1 MAAKIRDGL
10 FLGDGETSMDTDFL
24 QLNKITNLIN
34 LSGHEVRNVFAGH
47 GFVYQT
53 FCWEDRPDFP
63 VFPDMEK
70 DIMDIVEFIDI
81 SLRRGLSVLV
91 YSLRGVSRSAMAM
104 CAYLMCKF
112 HWGFEKSYDFVY
124 SKKSDLQINQG
135 FVQQLFAM
143 EKRLFA
149 RRQKILKS
157 TETATGESDS
167 EALIMEKMRRKEWD
181 PKYIVTN
188 MQNNTSSGGG
198 AAGMVAVGRGGH
210 TNKKD
215 HHTGNSRQTRRV
227 TTAGEDEMSD
237 NEMEEE
243 LLLVNSFLNGKNTIT
258 VLPGPFREVLFAPMK
273 SFKLRFNEEIQE
285 EDIHM
290 FPTEP
295 PDSEYLPPL
304 GGILKGMISS
314 YRNNNNNTASNGN
327 QRSNSNTGSSSSS
340 KKSAKEEDM
349 GGSTLG
355 MRDHLRPPT
364 PTRTSSKPS
373 STQPPVSSSSSPASK
388 GSFFQTSPRGS
399 THTNASPNK
408 FTTASP
414 SHTSRNNGGNGIGE
428 LLVIVEK
435 DRPILSMV
443 HPTVIILHVFN
454 HCSDFL
460 RYSHHTDIIILIDHS
475 FPLPIPLT
483 FMLAYVLPT
492 TTFSSST
499 SSPHTPSTQSTQVPL
514 CLWV

>member
-53 FCWEDRPDFP
+53 FCWEDRPDFV
-63 VFPDMEK
+63 VFPDLEK

-91 YSLRGVSRSAMAM
+91 YSLRGVSRSAMVM

-135 FVQQLFAM
+135 FVQQLFAL

-167 EALIMEKMRRKEWD
+167 EALVLEKMRRKEWD
-181 PKYIVTN
+181 PKYIFAN
-188 MQNNTSSGGG
+188 MRNNTSSG
-198 AAGMVAVGRGGH
+198 AGTVTAGGRGI
-210 TNKKD
+210 NRKD
-215 HHTGNSRQTRRV
+215 SNNTANARQTRRV

-258 VLPGPFREVLFAPMK
+258 VLPGPFREVLFAPLK
-273 SFKLRFNEEIQE
+273 SFKLRFNEEMQE

-295 PDSEYLPPL
+295 PDREYLPPL
-304 GGILKGMISS
+304 GGILKGAIPS
-314 YRNNNNNTASNGN
+314 YRNNSALNSSGS
-327 QRSNSNTGSSSSS
+327 QRSNSAIAASSSS
-340 KKSAKEEDM
+340 KKMQLHGNSSSNSSKEDDVVGSVM
-349 GGSTLG
+349 GI
-355 MRDHLRPPT
+355 RDHNNRPPT
-364 PTRTSSKPS
+364 PTRSSSNS
-373 STQPPVSSSSSPASK
+373 SHSKQPPSLPSSSSSSPVSK
-388 GSFFQTSPRGS
+388 GSVPGFYQNSPRGS
-399 THTNASPNK
+399 SINASPNK
-408 FTTASP
+408 FSNN
-414 SHTSRNNGGNGIGE
+414 SHTSRGNNGGGGTGE
-428 LLVIVEK
+428 SCMI
-435 DRPILSMV
+435 
-443 HPTVIILHVFN
+443 
-454 HCSDFL
+454 
-460 RYSHHTDIIILIDHS
+460 HS
-475 FPLPIPLT
+475 FPSILSFQILPMPSFPSFLFLSNPIP
-483 FMLAYVLPT
+483 
-492 TTFSSST
+492 S
-499 SSPHTPSTQSTQVPL
+499 HPL
-514 CLWV
+514 NAFLKPPN

>member
-53 FCWEDRPDFP
+53 FCWEDRPDFTI
-63 VFPDMEK
+63 FPDMEK

-157 TETATGESDS
+157 TETSTGETDS

-188 MQNNTSSGGG
+188 MQNNNTSSGT
-198 AAGMVAVGRGGH
+198 GMVVGRGG
-210 TNKKD
+210 TNKKE
-215 HHTGNSRQTRRV
+215 HHTGNSRSQTRRV

-258 VLPGPFREVLFAPMK
+258 VLPGPFREVLFAPLK

-304 GGILKGMISS
+304 GGILKGGINT
-314 YRNNNNNTASNGN
+314 YRNNNNNNNTTSNGN
-327 QRSNSNTGSSSSS
+327 QG
-340 KKSAKEEDM
+340 A
-349 GGSTLG
+349 
-355 MRDHLRPPT
+355 
-364 PTRTSSKPS
+364 
-373 STQPPVSSSSSPASK
+373 Q
-388 GSFFQTSPRGS
+388 
-399 THTNASPNK
+399 
-408 FTTASP
+408 
-414 SHTSRNNGGNGIGE
+414 
-428 LLVIVEK
+428 
-435 DRPILSMV
+435 
-443 HPTVIILHVFN
+443 
-454 HCSDFL
+454 
-460 RYSHHTDIIILIDHS
+460 
-475 FPLPIPLT
+475 
-483 FMLAYVLPT
+483 
-492 TTFSSST
+492 
-499 SSPHTPSTQSTQVPL
+499 
-514 CLWV
+514 

>member
-1 MAAKIRDGL
+1 
-10 FLGDGETSMDTDFL
+10 MDTDFL

-135 FVQQLFAM
+135 FVQQLFAL

-167 EALIMEKMRRKEWD
+167 EALILEKMRRKEWD
-181 PKYIVTN
+181 PKYIVAN
-188 MQNNTSSGGG
+188 MHNNTTSSG
-198 AAGMVAVGRGGH
+198 AGMIAVGRG
-210 TNKKD
+210 TNRKD
-215 HHTGNSRQTRRV
+215 NHTGNSRQTTRRV

-258 VLPGPFREVLFAPMK
+258 VLPGPFREVLFAPLK

-304 GGILKGMISS
+304 GGILKGMMTT
-314 YRNNNNNTASNGN
+314 YRNNTALNGN
-327 QRSNSNTGSSSSS
+327 GSQRGSSTTIAGSSSSS
-340 KKSAKEEDM
+340 KKMQSQSNNNSSKEDDM
-349 GGSTLG
+349 VGNTTG
-355 MRDHLRPPT
+355 MRDNIRPPT
-364 PTRTSSKPS
+364 PTRTSSSSQQP
-373 STQPPVSSSSSPASK
+373 STQPSMSSSSSPASK
-388 GSFFQTSPRGS
+388 GGFFQTSPRGPS
-399 THTNASPNK
+399 NASPNK
-408 FTTASP
+408 FATT
-414 SHTSRNNGGNGIGE
+414 SHTSRNHNGGIGIGE
-428 LLVIVEK
+428 LQK
-435 DRPILSMV
+435 S
-443 HPTVIILHVFN
+443 
-454 HCSDFL
+454 SQ
-460 RYSHHTDIIILIDHS
+460 S
-475 FPLPIPLT
+475 FPSFYYFTHFHP
-483 FMLAYVLPT
+483 
-492 TTFSSST
+492 ST
-499 SSPHTPSTQSTQVPL
+499 SSLISIL
-514 CLWV
+514 LMLN